1 MPSEPLI
8 ALALSLLISLAPF
21 LPAAEKSAPEE
32 EPARVVEEQ
41 PALSAEQLA
50 ALAQT
55 PASWFDEPALLDA
68 LSKLPHYDE
77 TRAQRY
83 LAYRT
88 GGVWTL
94 EQVLRIVNTDNDLPR
109 FTAAVDADP
118 DDGDLILVNK
128 YSRLASDYVPEDLTD
143 SIHTRKDGRDT
154 QQLRLYAAKALEA
167 FLAEAAEYGHTDVT
181 VTSAYR
187 SYAYQNYLFNVYCDN
202 ERKAHPDASD
212 AEIEAIVLTYSLKPG
227 MSEHQSGL
235 CVDMHN
241 LPSANIS
248 FGETA
253 QAKWLAENAHRFGF
267 ILRFPADKTDITGVQ
282 YEPWHFRFVGREAAT
297 EIYEQ
302 GLCLEEYLGQT
313 G

>member
-1 MPSEPLI
+1 MNAKKTTYILTALLIAAIAGLLIWATAAENSDTISPPPASGSEAESRPSAESGASSDSLPPDESSRPDVSETPSET
-8 ALALSLLISLAPF
+8 SED
-21 LPAAEKSAPEE
+21 AEEA
-32 EPARVVEEQ
+32 
-41 PALSAEQLA
+41 
-50 ALAQT
+50 
-55 PASWFDEPALLDA
+55 
-68 LSKLPHYDE
+68 Y
-77 TRAQRY
+77 AQRVGKSYRIDMTPY
-83 LAYRT
+83 LVYVTASDEEY
-88 GGVWTL
+88 
-94 EQVLRIVNTDNDLPR
+94 LR
-109 FTAAVDADP
+109 
-118 DDGDLILVNK
+118 LVNQTHLLP
-128 YSRLASDYVPEDLTD
+128 SNYVPEDLTD
-143 SIHTRKDGRDT
+143 SIHTRKDGRDA

-302 GLCLEEYLGQT
+302 GLCLEEYLGQI